1 MLNVGFDIET
11 VFDSISGPSAGC
23 SRMLSTKLL
32 LLAITL
38 AVVVLITA
46 GVFQQRHEDPNGRSS

>member
-1 MLNVGFDIET
+1 MLT
-11 VFDSISGPSAGC
+11 
-23 SRMLSTKLL
+23 TKLL

>member
-1 MLNVGFDIET
+1 
-11 VFDSISGPSAGC
+11 
-23 SRMLSTKLL
+23 MLSTKLL

-46 GVFQQRHEDPNGRSS
+46 GVLQSLKNPSGRSS